1 LVQINFILI
10 SKRTIEKVFETAR
23 VEEIIGDFVQ
33 LKKSGSNYKGLSP
46 FTEERTPSFM
56 VSPAKQIW
64 KDFSSGKGG
73 TVITFLMEHEQYTY
87 PEAIKYIANK
97 YNIEVEETE
106 RTPEQISE
114 DNEKESLFLVSDFAK
129 NYFKKNLFEE
139 EGKTIALSYLKERK
153 FKKDIIEKFEIGYSV
168 KIKDDFS
175 KAALDAGYKL
185 NFLEKTGLTIVKD
198 SENIDRFRGRVI
210 FPIKSM
216 SGRILGFGGRI
227 LGSSKNLAKYINSPE
242 SLIYQKSKVLY
253 GIYES
258 KQSIVKNDN
267 CFLVEGYTDVIKMHQ
282 SGISNVVASSG
293 TALTENQ
300 IRLINRL
307 TKNITVVFDGDAA
320 GSRAALRGIDLILS
334 QGMNVKICN
343 LPENEDPD
351 SFVSERSLKEVES
364 YLLENSKD
372 FIVYKASLLLSDTQN
387 DPVKKAGVIRDMVE
401 SISKISD
408 QIKRELYIKEC
419 SSIMDISEQVL
430 YSTLAQIVKKD
441 FNNLKKSPRKEYEPI
456 SIIKNDKEKNQVNE
470 LYELERKII
479 EILILYGNDSIDYE
493 EEVFTENSNG
503 NTDIKMKNRSVK
515 VFEKIYMDLH
525 TDEMEFS
532 NEDFKNIYYQ
542 IIESFNENKEI
553 NVDKF
558 INDLSE
564 KQQQIVANLVMDNE
578 KYFLHDWKKNNIY
591 PKSKK
596 DTLAQLTVETILN
609 FRCYLIDKKV
619 NGFKEQANT
628 DQMNNSSLEE
638 VVNYSKLKKLLSDK
652 LNRVL

>member
-1 LVQINFILI
+1 MI

-23 VEEIIGDFVQ
+23 VEEVIGDFVQ

-73 TVITFLMEHEQYTY
+73 TVITFLMEHEQYSY

-106 RTPEQISE
+106 RTQEQISQ

-139 EGKTIALSYLKERK
+139 EGKTVALSYLKERN
-153 FKKDIIEKFEIGYSV
+153 FNDEIIQKFEIGYSV
-168 KIKDDFS
+168 NAKDNFS
-175 KAALDAGYKL
+175 KAAIHSGYKL
-185 NFLEKTGLTIVKD
+185 NFLEKTGLTIVKEN
-198 SENIDRFRGRVI
+198 ENIDRFRGRVV
-210 FPIKSM
+210 FPIRSM

-227 LGSSKNLAKYINSPE
+227 LGSSKNIAKYINSPE

-253 GIYES
+253 GIFES

-282 SGISNVVASSG
+282 CGISNVVASSG

-320 GSRAALRGIDLILS
+320 GSRAALRGIDLILE

-343 LPENEDPD
+343 LPEGDDPD
-351 SFVSERSLKEVES
+351 SFVSNKNLEEVQS
-364 YLLENSKD
+364 YLNKNSKD
-372 FIVYKASLLLSDTQN
+372 FIVYKASLLLDDSEN
-387 DPVKKAGVIRDMVE
+387 DPVKKAAVIRDMVE

-408 QIKRELYIKEC
+408 YIKRELYIKEC
-419 SSIMDISEQVL
+419 SSIMNISEQVL
-430 YSTLAQIVKKD
+430 YSTLAQIAKKD
-441 FNNLKKSPRKEYEPI
+441 FNNLKKKPVKEFEPI
-456 SIIKNDKEKNQVNE
+456 SIVKSDKKKSQVNK

-479 EILILYGNDSIDYE
+479 EILILYGNDLIDFE
-493 EEVFTENSNG
+493 EEVFSQSKDGGSSRKNS
-503 NTDIKMKNRSVK
+503 TRSLK

-525 TDEMEFS
+525 IDEMEFS
-532 NEDFKNIYYQ
+532 NDNFKNIYFR
-542 IIESFNENKEI
+542 IIECFNENKEI
-553 NVDKF
+553 NIDKF
-558 INDLSE
+558 INELSGE
-564 KQQQIVANLVMDNE
+564 QQLEVTNIVMDNE
-578 KYFLHDWKKNNIY
+578 KYFLHDWEKNNIY
-591 PKSKK
+591 PKRKK
-596 DTLAQLTVETILN
+596 DTLAQLTIETVLN
-609 FRCYLIDKKV
+609 LRCFLIDKKV
-619 NGFKEQANT
+619 NGFRDEVKENQLHK
-628 DQMNNSSLEE
+628 NNLEE
-638 VVNYSKLKKLLSDK
+638 VINYSKLKKLLSEK

>member
-1 LVQINFILI
+1 MI

-23 VEEIIGDFVQ
+23 VEEVIGDFVQ

-73 TVITFLMEHEQYTY
+73 TVITFLMEHEQYSY

-106 RTPEQISE
+106 RTQEQISQ

-139 EGKTIALSYLKERK
+139 EGKTVALSYLKERN
-153 FKKDIIEKFEIGYSV
+153 FNDEIIQKFEIGYSV
-168 KIKDDFS
+168 NAKDNFS
-175 KAALDAGYKL
+175 KAAIHAGYKL
-185 NFLEKTGLTIVKD
+185 NFLEKTGLTIVKEN
-198 SENIDRFRGRVI
+198 ENIDRFRGRVV
-210 FPIKSM
+210 FPIRSM

-227 LGSSKNLAKYINSPE
+227 LGSSKNIAKYINSPE

-253 GIYES
+253 GIFES

-282 SGISNVVASSG
+282 CGISNVVASSG

-320 GSRAALRGIDLILS
+320 GSRAALRGIDLILE

-343 LPENEDPD
+343 LPEGDDPD
-351 SFVSERSLKEVES
+351 SFVSNKNLEEVQS
-364 YLLENSKD
+364 YLNKNSKD
-372 FIVYKASLLLSDTQN
+372 FIVYKASLLLDDSEN
-387 DPVKKAGVIRDMVE
+387 DPVKKAAVIRDMVE

-408 QIKRELYIKEC
+408 YIKRELYIKEC
-419 SSIMDISEQVL
+419 SSIMNISEQVL
-430 YSTLAQIVKKD
+430 YSTLAQIAKKD
-441 FNNLKKSPRKEYEPI
+441 FNNLKKKPVKEFEPI
-456 SIIKNDKEKNQVNE
+456 SIVKSDKKKSQVNK

-479 EILILYGNDSIDYE
+479 EILILYGNDLIDFE
-493 EEVFTENSNG
+493 EEVFSQSKDGGSTRKNS
-503 NTDIKMKNRSVK
+503 KRSLK

-525 TDEMEFS
+525 IDEMEFS
-532 NEDFKNIYYQ
+532 NDNFKNIYFR
-542 IIESFNENKEI
+542 IIECFNENKEI
-553 NVDKF
+553 NIDKF
-558 INDLSE
+558 INELSNE
-564 KQQQIVANLVMDNE
+564 QQLEVTNIVMDNE
-578 KYFLHDWKKNNIY
+578 KYFLHDWEKNNIY
-591 PKSKK
+591 PKRKK
-596 DTLAQLTVETILN
+596 DTLAQLTIETVLN
-609 FRCYLIDKKV
+609 LRCFLIDKKV
-619 NGFKEQANT
+619 NGFRDEVKENQL
-628 DQMNNSSLEE
+628 DKNNLEE
-638 VVNYSKLKKLLSDK
+638 VINYSKLKKLLSEK

>member
-1 LVQINFILI
+1 MI

-23 VEEIIGDFVQ
+23 VEEVIGDFVQ

-73 TVITFLMEHEQYTY
+73 TVITFLMEHEQYSY

-106 RTPEQISE
+106 RTQEQISQ

-139 EGKTIALSYLKERK
+139 EGKTVALSYLKERN
-153 FKKDIIEKFEIGYSV
+153 FNDEIIQKFEIGYSV
-168 KIKDDFS
+168 NAKDNFS
-175 KAALDAGYKL
+175 KAAIHAGYKL
-185 NFLEKTGLTIVKD
+185 NFLEKTGLTIVKEN
-198 SENIDRFRGRVI
+198 ENIDRFRGRVV
-210 FPIKSM
+210 FPIRSM

-227 LGSSKNLAKYINSPE
+227 LGSSKNIAKYINSPE

-253 GIYES
+253 GIFES

-282 SGISNVVASSG
+282 CGISNVVASSG

-320 GSRAALRGIDLILS
+320 GSRAALRGIDLILE

-343 LPENEDPD
+343 LPEGDDPD
-351 SFVSERSLKEVES
+351 SFVSNKNLEEVQS
-364 YLLENSKD
+364 YLNKNSKD
-372 FIVYKASLLLSDTQN
+372 FIVYKASLLLDGSEN
-387 DPVKKAGVIRDMVE
+387 DPVKKAAVIRDMVE

-408 QIKRELYIKEC
+408 YIKRELYIKEC
-419 SSIMDISEQVL
+419 SSIMNISEQVL
-430 YSTLAQIVKKD
+430 YSTLAQIAKKD
-441 FNNLKKSPRKEYEPI
+441 FNNLKKKPVKEFEPI
-456 SIIKNDKEKNQVNE
+456 SIVKSDKKKSQVNK

-479 EILILYGNDSIDYE
+479 EILILYGNDLIDFE
-493 EEVFTENSNG
+493 EEVFSQSKDGGSTRKNS
-503 NTDIKMKNRSVK
+503 TRSLK

-525 TDEMEFS
+525 IDEMEFS
-532 NEDFKNIYYQ
+532 NDNFKNIYFK
-542 IIESFNENKEI
+542 IIECFNENKEI
-553 NVDKF
+553 NIDKF
-558 INDLSE
+558 INELSSE
-564 KQQQIVANLVMDNE
+564 QQLEVTNIIMDNE
-578 KYFLHDWKKNNIY
+578 KYFLHDWEKNNIY
-591 PKSKK
+591 PKRKK
-596 DTLAQLTVETILN
+596 DTLAQLTIETVLN
-609 FRCYLIDKKV
+609 LRCFLIDKKV
-619 NGFKEQANT
+619 NGFRDEVKENQL
-628 DQMNNSSLEE
+628 DKNNLEE
-638 VVNYSKLKKLLSDK
+638 VINYSKLKKLLSEK

>member
-1 LVQINFILI
+1 MI

-23 VEEIIGDFVQ
+23 VEEVIGDFVQ

-73 TVITFLMEHEQYTY
+73 TVITFLMEHEQYSY

-106 RTPEQISE
+106 RTQEQISQ

-139 EGKTIALSYLKERK
+139 EGKTVALSYLKERN
-153 FKKDIIEKFEIGYSV
+153 FNDEIIQKFEIGYSV
-168 KIKDDFS
+168 NAKDNFS
-175 KAALDAGYKL
+175 KAAIHAGYKL
-185 NFLEKTGLTIVKD
+185 NFLEKTGLTIVKEN
-198 SENIDRFRGRVI
+198 ENIDRFRGRVI
-210 FPIKSM
+210 FPIRSM

-227 LGSSKNLAKYINSPE
+227 LGSTKNIAKYINSPE

-253 GIYES
+253 GIFES

-282 SGISNVVASSG
+282 CGISNVVASSG
-293 TALTENQ
+293 TSLTENQ

-320 GSRAALRGIDLILS
+320 GSRATLRGIDLILE

-343 LPENEDPD
+343 LPENHDPD
-351 SFVSERSLKEVES
+351 SFVSDKNLEEVQS
-364 YLLENSKD
+364 YLTKNSKD
-372 FIVYKASLLLSDTQN
+372 FIVYKASLLLDNTQN
-387 DPVKKAGVIRDMVE
+387 DPVKKAAVIRDMVE
-401 SISKISD
+401 SISKITD
-408 QIKRELYIKEC
+408 HIKRELYIKQC
-419 SSIMDISEQVL
+419 SSIMNISEQVL
-430 YSTLAQIVKKD
+430 YSTLAQIAKKD
-441 FNNLKKSPRKEYEPI
+441 FNNLRKKPVKEFEPI
-456 SIIKNDKEKNQVNE
+456 SIVKPAKNKSQVNE

-479 EILILYGNDSIDYE
+479 EILILYGNDLIDFE
-493 EEVFTENSNG
+493 EEVFSQNNDGNS
-503 NTDIKMKNRSVK
+503 TRKNITRSLK
-515 VFEKIYMDLH
+515 VFEKIYLDLH
-525 TDEMEFS
+525 IDEMEFS
-532 NEDFKNIYYQ
+532 NENFKNIYYK

-553 NVDKF
+553 NIDKF
-558 INDLSE
+558 INELNE
-564 KQQQIVANLVMDNE
+564 QQQQEVTNIVMDNE
-578 KYFLHDWKKNNIY
+578 KYFLHDWEKNNIY
-591 PKSKK
+591 PKKKK
-596 DTLAQLTVETILN
+596 DTIAQLTIETILN
-609 FRCYLIDKKV
+609 LRCYLIDKKV
-619 NGFKEQANT
+619 DRFRDEVSVNQLDENY
-628 DQMNNSSLEE
+628 LEE
-638 VVNYSKLKKLLSDK
+638 VVNYSKLKNLLSQK

>member
-1 LVQINFILI
+1 MI

-23 VEEIIGDFVQ
+23 VEEVIGDFVQ

-73 TVITFLMEHEQYTY
+73 TVITFLMEHEQYSY

-106 RTPEQISE
+106 RTQEQISQ

-129 NYFKKNLFEE
+129 NYFKKNLFKE
-139 EGKTIALSYLKERK
+139 EGKTVALSYLKERN
-153 FKKDIIEKFEIGYSV
+153 FNDEIIQKFEIGYSV
-168 KIKDDFS
+168 NTKDNFS
-175 KAALDAGYKL
+175 KAAIHAGYKL
-185 NFLEKTGLTIVKD
+185 NFLEKTGLTIVKEN
-198 SENIDRFRGRVI
+198 ENIDRFRGRVV
-210 FPIKSM
+210 FPIRSM

-227 LGSSKNLAKYINSPE
+227 LGSSKNIAKYINSPE

-253 GIYES
+253 GIFES

-282 SGISNVVASSG
+282 CGISNVVASSG

-320 GSRAALRGIDLILS
+320 GSRAALRGIDLILE

-343 LPENEDPD
+343 LPEGDDPD
-351 SFVSERSLKEVES
+351 SFVSNKNLEEVQS
-364 YLLENSKD
+364 YLNQNSKD
-372 FIVYKASLLLSDTQN
+372 FIVYKASLLLDDSEN
-387 DPVKKAGVIRDMVE
+387 DPVKKAAVIRDMVE

-408 QIKRELYIKEC
+408 YIKRELYIKEC
-419 SSIMDISEQVL
+419 SSIMNISEQVL
-430 YSTLAQIVKKD
+430 YSTLAQIAKKD
-441 FNNLKKSPRKEYEPI
+441 FNNLKKKPAKEFEPI
-456 SIIKNDKEKNQVNE
+456 SIVKNDKKKSQVNK

-479 EILILYGNDSIDYE
+479 EILILYGNDLIDFE
-493 EEVFTENSNG
+493 EEVFSQSKDGGSTRKNS
-503 NTDIKMKNRSVK
+503 TRSLK

-525 TDEMEFS
+525 IDEMEFS
-532 NEDFKNIYYQ
+532 NENFKNIYFR
-542 IIESFNENKEI
+542 IIECFNENKEI
-553 NVDKF
+553 NIDKF
-558 INDLSE
+558 INELSNE
-564 KQQQIVANLVMDNE
+564 QQLEVTNIVMDNE
-578 KYFLHDWKKNNIY
+578 KYFLHDWEKNNIY
-591 PKSKK
+591 PKRKK
-596 DTLAQLTVETILN
+596 DTLAQLTIETVLN
-609 FRCYLIDKKV
+609 LRCFLIDKKV
-619 NGFKEQANT
+619 NGFRDEVKENQL
-628 DQMNNSSLEE
+628 DKNNLEE
-638 VVNYSKLKKLLSDK
+638 VINYSKLKKLLSEK